1 MSKPKISIIVP
12 VYNAAGTLRKTA
24 ESILQQ
30 IESGFELIFVDDGS
44 KDRSGIICDG
54 YADED
59 NRVFVIHQANAGV
72 SAARNAGI
80 DVAQGKY
87 IGFADADD
95 WIAPEMFQRLLDEAE
110 ATDADVVMCDATTV
124 FSDGRVQA
132 DTITQLSLDTILQKK
147 DFTPSLLAEM
157 AGSVWRCIYKNDRY
171 NDKLRKY
178 PLAFPPG
185 VKFSEDRI
193 FNLYAFGQAD
203 RVAYIK
209 ESYYYRLM
217 HAESTVHRFHADYF
231 EANKKAATEIEK
243 AIRLVWDNNDALR
256 KAYFHQ
262 FFSGALGAVCN
273 YYYRTSTLTKA
284 ERRTAVKKLCEDEQ
298 LQKALK
304 EAGHL
309 TRRERWLQEKQ
320 AHLLIAYARLANLKH
335 GR

>member
-80 DVAQGKY
+80 EAACGEY
-87 IGFADADD
+87 IGFVDADD

-132 DTITQLSLDTILQKK
+132 DTITQLSSDTILQKK
-147 DFTPSLLAEM
+147 GFYAISAGGDGGFCLSL
-157 AGSVWRCIYKNDRY
+157 Y
-171 NDKLRKY
+171 
-178 PLAFPPG
+178 
-185 VKFSEDRI
+185 
-193 FNLYAFGQAD
+193 
-203 RVAYIK
+203 
-209 ESYYYRLM
+209 
-217 HAESTVHRFHADYF
+217 
-231 EANKKAATEIEK
+231 
-243 AIRLVWDNNDALR
+243 
-256 KAYFHQ
+256 
-262 FFSGALGAVCN
+262 
-273 YYYRTSTLTKA
+273 
-284 ERRTAVKKLCEDEQ
+284 
-298 LQKALK
+298 LQK
-304 EAGHL
+304 
-309 TRRERWLQEKQ
+309 
-320 AHLLIAYARLANLKH
+320 
-335 GR
+335 